1 MKRVIFLRMTSFMDN
16 KAPRVTLR
24 QWAVF
29 AAIAQCETTTAAGS
43 QLGLS
48 QSAVS
53 AALAELESTLG
64 HPLFDRHARRLHLN
78 ALGRQLLP
86 QAQALLDHADA
97 LEHATVQPNVRLKL
111 AASSTIGNYVLP
123 ALLASFRQQIA
134 PDSQL
139 DVLIGNTQDVVDAV
153 QRFEVDIGL
162 IEGTCRG
169 EALEIETWIDDEMV
183 IVAAPDHP
191 LARGPASR
199 AALREAGWLMREP
212 GSGTREL
219 IDSRIASVIG
229 PLHVALELGHSEAI
243 QRTVAAGYGI
253 SCLSRHVV
261 ADALRDGRLVEVQ
274 SDLPRIAR
282 PLLIVRHRDKHPT
295 HGLTQFID
303 ALHGHA
309 SLHSDDSKKNRTK
322 D

>member
-1 MKRVIFLRMTSFMDN
+1 MDN

-29 AAIAQCETTTAAGS
+29 AAIAQCETTTAAGE

-97 LEHATVQPNVRLKL
+97 LEHATAQPNVRLKL

-123 ALLASFRQQIA
+123 ALLAGFRQQIA

-183 IVAAPDHP
+183 IVAAPDHL
-191 LARGPASR
+191 LARGPVSY

-219 IDSRIASVIG
+219 IDSRIASVVG

-303 ALHGHA
+303 ALRSHAGLHA
-309 SLHSDDSKKNRTK
+309 SLS
-322 D
+322 

>member
-1 MKRVIFLRMTSFMDN
+1 M
-16 KAPRVTLR
+16 
-24 QWAVF
+24 
-29 AAIAQCETTTAAGS
+29 
-43 QLGLS
+43 
-48 QSAVS
+48 
-53 AALAELESTLG
+53 
-64 HPLFDRHARRLHLN
+64 
-78 ALGRQLLP
+78 
-86 QAQALLDHADA
+86 
-97 LEHATVQPNVRLKL
+97 RLKL

>member
-1 MKRVIFLRMTSFMDN
+1 VKRVIFLRMTSFMDN

>member
-1 MKRVIFLRMTSFMDN
+1 MDTSP
-16 KAPRVTLR
+16 PRATLR

-29 AAIAQCETTTAAGS
+29 AAIARCETTTAAGE

-64 HPLFDRHARRLHLN
+64 QPLFDRHARRLHLN

-97 LEHATVQPNVRLKL
+97 LEHATAQASVRLKL

-123 ALLASFRQQIA
+123 ALLAGFRQQIA

-169 EALEIETWIDDEMV
+169 ESLEIETWIEDEMV
-183 IVAAPDHP
+183 IVAAPGHP
-191 LARGPASR
+191 LASGPVSHN
-199 AALREAGWLMREP
+199 ALREAGWLMREP

-219 IDSRIASVIG
+219 IDSRIAALIG

-261 ADALRDGRLVEVQ
+261 ADALHDGRLVEL
-274 SDLPRIAR
+274 DCNLPRIAR
-282 PLLIVRHRDKHPT
+282 PLLIVRHHDKHPT

-303 ALHGHA
+303 ALHRHA
-309 SLHSDDSKKNRTK
+309 GDSKKMTQGASAIEK
-322 D
+322 TLI

>member
-1 MKRVIFLRMTSFMDN
+1 MDN

-111 AASSTIGNYVLP
+111 AASST
-123 ALLASFRQQIA
+123 
-134 PDSQL
+134 
-139 DVLIGNTQDVVDAV
+139 IGNTQDVVDAV

>member
-1 MKRVIFLRMTSFMDN
+1 MASAM
-16 KAPRVTLR
+16 
-24 QWAVF
+24 
-29 AAIAQCETTTAAGS
+29 
-43 QLGLS
+43 
-48 QSAVS
+48 AVS

>member
-1 MKRVIFLRMTSFMDN
+1 MTSFMDN

-29 AAIAQCETTTAAGS
+29 AAIAQCETTTAAGE

-53 AALAELESTLG
+53 AALAELESALG

-86 QAQALLDHADA
+86 QAQALLDHAGA

-123 ALLASFRQQIA
+123 ALLASFQQQIA

-169 EALEIETWIDDEMV
+169 EALEIETWFDDEMV
-183 IVAAPDHP
+183 IVAAPRHP
-191 LARGPASR
+191 LAQGPVSH
-199 AALREAGWLMREP
+199 AALREASWLMREP

-219 IDSRIASVIG
+219 IDSRIASVVG

-303 ALHGHA
+303 ALHSHA
-309 SLHSDDSKKNRTK
+309 SLRSDDS
-322 D
+322 

>member
-1 MKRVIFLRMTSFMDN
+1 MDN

-261 ADALRDGRLVEVQ
+261 ADALRYGRLVEVQ

>member
-1 MKRVIFLRMTSFMDN
+1 MTSFMDN

-29 AAIAQCETTTAAGS
+29 AAIAQCETTTAAGE

-97 LEHATVQPNVRLKL
+97 LERATVQPNVRLKL

-183 IVAAPDHP
+183 IVAAPGHP
-191 LARGPASR
+191 LAQGPASH

-219 IDSRIASVIG
+219 VDSRIASVVG

-274 SDLPRIAR
+274 SGLPRIAR

-309 SLHSDDSKKNRTK
+309 SLHSDDS
-322 D
+322 

>member
-1 MKRVIFLRMTSFMDN
+1 MTSFLDN

>member
-1 MKRVIFLRMTSFMDN
+1 MGRVCSHRTVRN
-16 KAPRVTLR
+16 HYCRR
-24 QWAVF
+24 QPTRPV
-29 AAIAQCETTTAAGS
+29 AIGS
-43 QLGLS
+43 
-48 QSAVS
+48 S

>member
-1 MKRVIFLRMTSFMDN
+1 MTCFMDN
-16 KAPRVTLR
+16 KVPRVTLR
-24 QWAVF
+24 QWSVFVAV
-29 AAIAQCETTTAAGS
+29 ARCETTTAAGA
-43 QLGLS
+43 QLSLS

-53 AALAELESTLG
+53 AALAELESALAQ
-64 HPLFDRHARRLHLN
+64 PLFDRHGRRLHLN

-97 LEHATVQPNVRLKL
+97 LELATQQPSVRLKL

-123 ALLASFRQQIA
+123 ALLARLRQQIA

-139 DVLIGNTQDVVDAV
+139 DLLIGNTQDVVDAV
-153 QRFEVDIGL
+153 LRFDVDLGL
-162 IEGTCRG
+162 IEGSCRG
-169 EALEIETWIDDEMV
+169 EALEIEPWMEDEMV

-191 LARGPASR
+191 LAHGRVSH
-199 AALREAGWLMREP
+199 AALRQAAWLMREP

-219 IDSRIASVIG
+219 IDSRIAAAVG

-261 ADALRDGRLVEVQ
+261 NDALRDGRLAIVD
-274 SDLPRIAR
+274 SGLPRIAR

-295 HGLTQFID
+295 RGLAQFVE
-303 ALHGHA
+303 A
-309 SLHSDDSKKNRTK
+309 LHSDAAVSKKNRTK
-322 D
+322 G

>member
-1 MKRVIFLRMTSFMDN
+1 MDN

-282 PLLIVRHRDKHPT
+282 PLLIVRHRDKHLT

>member
-1 MKRVIFLRMTSFMDN
+1 MDT

-24 QWAVF
+24 QWATF
-29 AAIAQCETTTAAGS
+29 SAIARCETTSAAGE

-53 AALAELESTLG
+53 AALAELETTLG

-97 LEHATVQPNVRLKL
+97 LEHATQHASVRLKL

-123 ALLASFRQQIA
+123 ALLASFQQQIA
-134 PDSQL
+134 PGSQL

-169 EALEIETWIDDEMV
+169 EALEIETWLDDEMV
-183 IVAAPDHP
+183 IVAAPGHP
-191 LARGPASR
+191 LTQHGTPVSH

-219 IDSRIASVIG
+219 VDSRIASVVG

-261 ADALRDGRLVEVQ
+261 ADALRDGRLVEVN
-274 SDLPRIAR
+274 SGLPRIAR

-295 HGLTQFID
+295 HGVAQFIN
-303 ALHGHA
+303 ALHVHA
-309 SLHSDDSKKNRTK
+309 RDSKKIARGTSAI
-322 D
+322 

>member
-1 MKRVIFLRMTSFMDN
+1 MDN
-16 KAPRVTLR
+16 KVLRVTLR

-29 AAIAQCETTTAAGS
+29 VAIAQCETTTAAGE

-86 QAQALLDHADA
+86 QAQALLDHAAA
-97 LEHATVQPNVRLKL
+97 LEHATARANVRLKL

-169 EALEIETWIDDEMV
+169 EALEIETWFDDEMV
-183 IVAAPDHP
+183 IVAAPGHP
-191 LARGPASR
+191 LTQGRGPVPH
-199 AALREAGWLMREP
+199 AALREAEWLMREP

-219 IDSRIASVIG
+219 IDNRIASTVG
-229 PLHVALELGHSEAI
+229 PLHVALELGDSEAI
-243 QRTVAAGYGI
+243 QRTVAAGYGV

-261 ADALRDGRLVEVQ
+261 ADALRAGRLQEVN
-274 SDLPRIAR
+274 SGLPRISR

-295 HGLTQFID
+295 QGLAQFID
-303 ALHGHA
+303 ALHRHANTGH
-309 SLHSDDSKKNRTK
+309 SKKNRTK

>member
-1 MKRVIFLRMTSFMDN
+1 MDN

-153 QRFEVDIGL
+153 QRFEVDIGP

>member
-1 MKRVIFLRMTSFMDN
+1 MDN

-29 AAIAQCETTTAAGS
+29 AAIAQCETTTAAGE

-53 AALAELESTLG
+53 SALAELESTLG

-97 LEHATVQPNVRLKL
+97 LERATVQPNVRLKL

-162 IEGTCRG
+162 IEGGLQKRNLFLPQRQPFQIIQPNPQFG
-169 EALEIETWIDDEMV
+169 YFWGRSELADLWRLQDQIAQRMDDIAHITRLQAHPPRSITADV
-183 IVAAPDHP
+183 I
-191 LARGPASR
+191 
-199 AALREAGWLMREP
+199 
-212 GSGTREL
+212 
-219 IDSRIASVIG
+219 
-229 PLHVALELGHSEAI
+229 
-243 QRTVAAGYGI
+243 
-253 SCLSRHVV
+253 
-261 ADALRDGRLVEVQ
+261 GRLV
-274 SDLPRIAR
+274 
-282 PLLIVRHRDKHPT
+282 T
-295 HGLTQFID
+295 
-303 ALHGHA
+303 
-309 SLHSDDSKKNRTK
+309 
-322 D
+322 

>member
-1 MKRVIFLRMTSFMDN
+1 MDN

-29 AAIAQCETTTAAGS
+29 AAIAQNETTTAAGEV
-43 QLGLS
+43 LGLS

-97 LEHATVQPNVRLKL
+97 LEHATAQPNVRLKL

-123 ALLASFRQQIA
+123 ALLAGFRQEIA

-153 QRFEVDIGL
+153 QRFEVDLGL

-183 IVAAPDHP
+183 IVAAPGHP
-191 LARGPASR
+191 LTQGTGPVSH

-219 IDSRIASVIG
+219 IDSRIASVVG

-243 QRTVAAGYGI
+243 QLTVAAGYCI

-261 ADALRDGRLVEVQ
+261 ADALRDGRLVEVN
-274 SDLPRIAR
+274 SGLPRIAR

-295 HGLTQFID
+295 HGLAQFID
-303 ALHGHA
+303 VLRSHTT
-309 SLHSDDSKKNRTK
+309 DSKKLAQRASAI
-322 D
+322 

>member
-1 MKRVIFLRMTSFMDN
+1 MDN

-29 AAIAQCETTTAAGS
+29 AAIAQCETTTAAGE

-97 LEHATVQPNVRLKL
+97 LEHATAQPNVRLKL

-123 ALLASFRQQIA
+123 ALLAGFRQQIA
-134 PDSQL
+134 PGSQL

-183 IVAAPDHP
+183 IVAAPEHP
-191 LARGPASR
+191 LAQGLVSH

-219 IDSRIASVIG
+219 IDSRIASVVG

-303 ALHGHA
+303 ALHSHA
-309 SLHSDDSKKNRTK
+309 SLHSDDS
-322 D
+322 

>member
-199 AALREAGWLMREP
+199 AALREAGWLMR
-212 GSGTREL
+212 
-219 IDSRIASVIG
+219 
-229 PLHVALELGHSEAI
+229 
-243 QRTVAAGYGI
+243 
-253 SCLSRHVV
+253 
-261 ADALRDGRLVEVQ
+261 GRLWHQLPVAPRGGRCAARRPTGRGTKRLASHRPSVAHRAPSRQ
-274 SDLPRIAR
+274 ASDAR
-282 PLLIVRHRDKHPT
+282 PDAIHRRATRPREPAFGRFEKKSHK
-295 HGLTQFID
+295 GL
-303 ALHGHA
+303 ARSEKG
-309 SLHSDDSKKNRTK
+309 
-322 D
+322 

>member
-1 MKRVIFLRMTSFMDN
+1 MDT

-24 QWAVF
+24 QWATF
-29 AAIAQCETTTAAGS
+29 AAIAQCETTSAAGE

-53 AALAELESTLG
+53 AALAELETTLG
-64 HPLFDRHARRLHLN
+64 RPLFDRHARRLHLN

-97 LEHATVQPNVRLKL
+97 LEHATQHANVRLKL

-123 ALLASFRQQIA
+123 ALLASFRRQIA

-169 EALEIETWIDDEMV
+169 EALEIETWLDDEMV
-183 IVAAPDHP
+183 IVAAPGHP
-191 LARGPASR
+191 LVRGPVSH

-219 IDSRIASVIG
+219 VDSRIASVVG

-261 ADALRDGRLVEVQ
+261 ADGLRDGRLVEVD
-274 SDLPRIAR
+274 SGLPRIAR

-295 HGLTQFID
+295 HGLAQFID
-303 ALHGHA
+303 ALHAHA
-309 SLHSDDSKKNRTK
+309 RDSKKIAQGTSAI
-322 D
+322 

>member
-1 MKRVIFLRMTSFMDN
+1 MDN
-16 KAPRVTLR
+16 KALRVTLR

-29 AAIAQCETTTAAGS
+29 VAIARCETTTAAGE

-53 AALAELESTLG
+53 AALAELESMLG
-64 HPLFDRHARRLHLN
+64 QPLFDRHARRLHLN

-97 LEHATVQPNVRLKL
+97 LEHATQQPNVRLKL

-123 ALLASFRQQIA
+123 ALLAGFRQQVA

-169 EALEIETWIDDEMV
+169 EALEIESWIDDEMV
-183 IVAAPDHP
+183 IFAAPGHP
-191 LARGPASR
+191 LTQGPVSH

-219 IDSRIASVIG
+219 IDSRIASVVG

-261 ADALRDGRLVEVQ
+261 ADALRAGRLVEVQ

-295 HGLTQFID
+295 QGLLQFID
-303 ALHGHA
+303 ALHRYA
-309 SLHSDDSKKNRTK
+309 ADSQKNRAK

>member
-1 MKRVIFLRMTSFMDN
+1 MDN

>member
-1 MKRVIFLRMTSFMDN
+1 MDN

-29 AAIAQCETTTAAGS
+29 AAIARCETTTAAGEA
-43 QLGLS
+43 LGLS

-53 AALAELESTLG
+53 AALAELESALG

-97 LEHATVQPNVRLKL
+97 LEHATQQPNVRLKL

-123 ALLASFRQQIA
+123 ALLAGFRQQIA

-153 QRFEVDIGL
+153 QRFDVDIGL

-169 EALEIETWIDDEMV
+169 EALEIEPWIDDEMV
-183 IVAAPDHP
+183 IVAAPTHP
-191 LARGPASR
+191 LARGPASH

-219 IDSRIASVIG
+219 VDSRIASVVG

-274 SDLPRIAR
+274 SGLPRIAR

-295 HGLTQFID
+295 HGLAQFID
-303 ALHGHA
+303 ALHRHA
-309 SLHSDDSKKNRTK
+309 ANSKKIALGASAI
-322 D
+322 